1 MNFEDLSLSILSK
14 KDSPPLYTQPN
25 LLTLVIFNKVDFL
38 NSMKPSVGL
47 LFILGTELKSEFEVL
62 LNLLSLLPS
71 KIIAG
76 SQIDN

>member
-1 MNFEDLSLSILSK
+1 
-14 KDSPPLYTQPN
+14 
-25 LLTLVIFNKVDFL
+25 
-38 NSMKPSVGL
+38 MKPSVGL

-76 SQIDN
+76 SQIDNWSFLTLFLFNKYKIKKGKLRPPLPPL